1 MQICDQRSKVKVKG
15 QGQGCERQAENVQ
28 HNCHLSRLALIA
40 NVRLD
45 RDDLR
50 CIVDKRAVAGY
61 YVISNDVP
69 ARM

>member
-1 MQICDQRSKVKVKG
+1 MKG
-15 QGQGCERQAENVQ
+15 EGQDCERQAENVQ
-28 HNCHLSRLALIA
+28 HYCRLSRLALIA

-45 RDDLR
+45 LDDQR